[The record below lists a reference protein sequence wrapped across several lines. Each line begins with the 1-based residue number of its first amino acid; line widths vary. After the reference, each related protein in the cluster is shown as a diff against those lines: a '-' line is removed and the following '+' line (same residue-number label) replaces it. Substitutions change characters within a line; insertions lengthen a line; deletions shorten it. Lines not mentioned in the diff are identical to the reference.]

1 MLSNEI
7 QKWHLSNTSR
17 IDVSIMLWRHW
28 SQNLML
34 IFMSCSTMSDIV
46 SVPLHGEIFR
56 KWQEWHLMNFWK
68 ELNNEIARFFV
79 ETGDFCLLCNIVTG
93 FCNIATLHCNIAT
106 LHCNIATSEILRTFS
121 LSLPLR
127 KILQRYKIFKN
138 IGIVLWLYA
147 TWVLLYIPLY
157 YYFLENTGKRITT

>member
-1 MLSNEI
+1 
-7 QKWHLSNTSR
+7 
-17 IDVSIMLWRHW
+17 
-28 SQNLML
+28 
-34 IFMSCSTMSDIV
+34 
-46 SVPLHGEIFR
+46 
-56 KWQEWHLMNFWK
+56 MNFWK

-93 FCNIATLHCNIAT
+93 FCNIVTGFCNIAT

-138 IGIVLWLYA
+138 IGIVL
-147 TWVLLYIPLY
+147 
-157 YYFLENTGKRITT
+157 

>member
-1 MLSNEI
+1 
-7 QKWHLSNTSR
+7 
-17 IDVSIMLWRHW
+17 
-28 SQNLML
+28 
-34 IFMSCSTMSDIV
+34 
-46 SVPLHGEIFR
+46 
-56 KWQEWHLMNFWK
+56 MNFWK

-106 LHCNIATSEILRTFS
+106 SEILRTFF

-138 IGIVLWLYA
+138 IGIVL
-147 TWVLLYIPLY
+147 
-157 YYFLENTGKRITT
+157 

>member
-1 MLSNEI
+1 
-7 QKWHLSNTSR
+7 
-17 IDVSIMLWRHW
+17 
-28 SQNLML
+28 
-34 IFMSCSTMSDIV
+34 
-46 SVPLHGEIFR
+46 
-56 KWQEWHLMNFWK
+56 MNFWK

-106 LHCNIATSEILRTFS
+106 SEILRTFS

-138 IGIVLWLYA
+138 IGIVL
-147 TWVLLYIPLY
+147 
-157 YYFLENTGKRITT
+157 

>member
-1 MLSNEI
+1 
-7 QKWHLSNTSR
+7 
-17 IDVSIMLWRHW
+17 
-28 SQNLML
+28 
-34 IFMSCSTMSDIV
+34 
-46 SVPLHGEIFR
+46 
-56 KWQEWHLMNFWK
+56 MNFWK

-106 LHCNIATSEILRTFS
+106 LHCNIATSEILRTFF

-138 IGIVLWLYA
+138 IGIVL
-147 TWVLLYIPLY
+147 
-157 YYFLENTGKRITT
+157 